1 MKKVALQIIISF
13 AMLLCSMCMYSQI
26 VIPMQQDNGVYRVQC
41 KVNGAKMKMVFD
53 TGASAVSLSL
63 NIAQY
68 LYDNDYI
75 SDSDILEQGQSQTAD
90 GRIVDHLKIN
100 IKDLEIGG
108 QHIENVAAIVMAN
121 QNAPLLLGQ
130 SAIQKLGRIQIEG
143 SNLIIL
149 DANEELTDEE
159 IDQYAEI
166 ADQAMKDQDFAKSEL
181 YYSKLYN
188 GDCLNNKGLWEYAF
202 ACDLNHNYKRALQ
215 VYKQLE
221 NSEYSE
227 SAAYNIFTIQSNL
240 FYKIAHCYIELN
252 MEYLISS
259 YVDKAVAIV
268 HPSMKLN
275 SGESITTDDQYHI
288 IPVIYDN
295 IAANLMEKEKYGDA
309 ARYYGETLGLYAK
322 HHKISTTT
330 LWNIM
335 VGKNKKS
342 TLSKDKSIQFTS
354 FNYAKCK
361 WLSYSIS
368 DEEFNSILLSLA
380 HNNNETAKIFCN
392 ENDIKY

>member
-13 AMLLCSMCMYSQI
+13 AMLMCSMCMYSQI

-108 QHIENVAAIVMAN
+108 QHVENVAAIVMAN
-121 QNAPLLLGQ
+121 QSAPLLLGQ

-166 ADQAMKDQDFAKSEL
+166 ADQAMTDQDFAKSEL

-188 GDCLNNKGLWEYAF
+188 GDYLTNKGLWEYAF
-202 ACDLNHNYKRALQ
+202 ACDMNHNYKKALQ
-215 VYKQLE
+215 IYKELE
-221 NSEYSE
+221 NSEYSK
-227 SAAYNIFTIQSNL
+227 ADAYNFVTIQFNL
-240 FYKIAHCYIELN
+240 FSKIAHCYIELN

-259 YVDKAVAIV
+259 WVDKAVAIV
-268 HPSMKLN
+268 HPGMKLG

-288 IPVIYDN
+288 IPVIYTN
-295 IAANLMEKEKYGDA
+295 IAASLMEKEKYEDA
-309 ARYYGETLGLYAK
+309 ARYYKETFASYAK
-322 HHKISTTT
+322 HHKLSITA

-335 VGKNKKS
+335 VGKTKNS
-342 TLSKDKSIQFTS
+342 TLSKDEGVQGTA

-368 DEEFNSILLSLA
+368 DEEFNDILLSLA
-380 HNNNETAKIFCN
+380 HNNNERAKIFCN
-392 ENDIKY
+392 ENGIKY